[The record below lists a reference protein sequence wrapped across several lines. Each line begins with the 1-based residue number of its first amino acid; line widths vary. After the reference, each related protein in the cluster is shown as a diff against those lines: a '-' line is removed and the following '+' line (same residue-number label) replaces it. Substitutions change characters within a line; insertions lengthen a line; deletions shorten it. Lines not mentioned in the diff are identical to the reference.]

1 MQKKDFINL
10 MAETQKITKT
20 KASESLEIV
29 LAGFNELFDREESV
43 KLKGFGELGVRKR
56 EPRRFRNPQTGEIEV
71 NQGYL
76 TTYCL
81 LSKSLIRD

>member
-29 LAGFNELFDREESV
+29 LADLTNSLT
-43 KLKGFGELGVRKR
+43 VR
-56 EPRRFRNPQTGEIEV
+56 N
-71 NQGYL
+71 
-76 TTYCL
+76 
-81 LSKSLIRD
+81 LSS